1 MISHRARLCTA
12 GAFCHKGDEIEVVEL
27 AAGLLAG
34 EALGAIQVAG
44 PLAGSFRVG
53 AQRTG
58 ASGPWSH
65 RTCRGFNSIG
75 RGSIFDP
82 IDHRTQR
89 IVLIGGRPAGAVIHA
104 GNRKNPY
111 EPGSGAVTRDVDLT
125 PPVDG
130 VVD

>member
-12 GAFCHKGDEIEVVEL
+12 GAFCHKGDEIEVLEL
-27 AAGLLAG
+27 AEGLLAG

-44 PLAGSFRVG
+44 AVAGNFRVG

-104 GNRKNPY
+104 GNRKNSHKA
-111 EPGSGAVTRDVDLT
+111 GCVAVIRDVDLL
-125 PPVDG
+125 P
-130 VVD
+130 